1 MRTRDSSSGSPTPPD
16 RQAVLASITESG
28 RARALAATVALNDKV
43 FEQLGITENQTSTL
57 RTVLRALRAN
67 PGDF

>member
-1 MRTRDSSSGSPTPPD
+1 MAGEVRVV
-16 RQAVLASITESG
+16 QARAPYVL
-28 RARALAATVALNDKV
+28 ARALAATVALNDKV

-67 PGDF
+67 AGDF